1 MIGSGILVMNKP
13 QGFTSFDVIGKLRG
27 ILKMK
32 RLGHTGTLDPM
43 ATGVLPVLIG
53 TAARACDILPD
64 EGKSYRA
71 AFQLGTVTDTQD
83 SSGTVLET
91 HPFDVSEAELLAVL
105 PQFTGEIRQIPPMY
119 SAVQIDGKRLYEL
132 AREGKEIERPARTV
146 TVSRLTLEA
155 YDPVSG
161 CGTLA
166 IDCGKGTYVRTIL
179 HDIGTAL
186 GCGCMMTALERTA
199 ACGFALA
206 DAYTFE
212 DVQNAADSGR
222 LESLIIPTDRLFLI
236 LPAIRLGE
244 AQTRMYRNGVK
255 LDLKRVQG
263 IDAAAPRYRIYGTN
277 GTEQTFLGLAEADH
291 AEGCLRIYK
300 NL

>member
-1 MIGSGILVMNKP
+1 MTAESGILVMNKP

-64 EGKSYRA
+64 EGKAYRA

-91 HPFDVSEAELLAVL
+91 HSFDVSEEALRQIL
-105 PQFTGEIRQIPPMY
+105 PQFTGVIQQIPPMY
-119 SAVQIDGKRLYEL
+119 SAVQVGGKRLYEL

-146 TVSRLTLEA
+146 TVSGLSLEA
-155 YDPVSG
+155 YDRASG

-166 IDCGKGTYVRTIL
+166 ITCGKGTYVRTIL
-179 HDIGTAL
+179 HDIGGVL

-199 ACGFALA
+199 ACGFTLR
-206 DAYTFE
+206 DAHTFAE
-212 DVQNAADSGR
+212 VQQAADEDT
-222 LESLIIPTDRLFLI
+222 LDSLVIPTDRLFLT
-236 LPAIRLGE
+236 LPALQLGE
-244 AQTRMYRNGVK
+244 AQTRLYRNGVK
-255 LDLKRVQG
+255 LELRRIKG
-263 IDAAAPRYRIYGTN
+263 ISEAKRYRVYGA
-277 GTEQTFLGLAEADH
+277 EQGFLGLAEADR
-291 AEGCLRIYK
+291 ENGILRVYK

>member
-64 EGKSYRA
+64 ENKAYRA

-83 SSGTVLET
+83 SSGNVLET
-91 HPFDVSEAELLAVL
+91 HPFDVSESELLAVL
-105 PQFTGEIRQIPPMY
+105 PQFTGEIQQIPPMY
-119 SAVQIDGKRLYEL
+119 SAVQINGKRLYEL
-132 AREGKEIERPARTV
+132 ARAGKEIERPARQV
-146 TVSRLTLEA
+146 TVQSLTLEA
-155 YDPVSG
+155 FDSQSG
-161 CGTLA
+161 RGTLLIA
-166 IDCGKGTYVRTIL
+166 CGKGTYVRTIL
-179 HDIGTAL
+179 HDIGGVL

-199 ACGFALA
+199 ACGFTLNDAHTFDEVQQAA
-206 DAYTFE
+206 DAGT
-212 DVQNAADSGR
+212 V
-222 LESLIIPTDRLFLI
+222 ESLVIPTDRLFLS
-236 LPAIRLGE
+236 LPSVTLNE
-244 AQTRMYRNGVK
+244 TQTRLYRNGV
-255 LDLKRVQG
+255 LLSVSRLG
-263 IDAAAPRYRIYGTN
+263 HLPEGTRFRIYSA
-277 GTEQTFLGLAEADH
+277 EQRFLGLADADREH
-291 AEGCLRIYK
+291 NCLRIYK

>member
-64 EGKSYRA
+64 ETKAYRA
-71 AFQLGTVTDTQD
+71 GFQLGTVTDTQD
-83 SSGTVLET
+83 SSGQVLET
-91 HPFDVSEAELLAVL
+91 HPFDVSEEALRAVL
-105 PQFTGEIRQIPPMY
+105 PQFLGEIQQIPPMY
-119 SAVQIDGKRLYEL
+119 SAVQIGGKRLYEL

-146 TVSRLTLEA
+146 TVSGLTLEA
-155 YDPVSG
+155 YDRASG
-161 CGTLA
+161 RGTLA

-179 HDIGTAL
+179 HDIGGVL
-186 GCGCMMTALERTA
+186 GCGCMMTALERTK
-199 ACGFALA
+199 ACGFTLA
-206 DAYTFE
+206 DAHSFDE
-212 DVQNAADSGR
+212 VQQAADAGVP
-222 LESLIIPTDRLFLI
+222 ESLVIPTDRLFLS
-236 LPAIRLGE
+236 LPAVTLNE
-244 AQTRMYRNGVK
+244 TQTRLYRNGV
-255 LDLKRVQG
+255 LLALSRLRALPEG
-263 IDAAAPRYRIYGTN
+263 TRFRIYSA
-277 GTEQTFLGLAEADH
+277 EQSFLGLADADREH
-291 AEGCLRIYK
+291 NCLRIYK